1 MLCVHVASV
10 LIQGSGGLPPILF
23 SLRVFLEPAC
33 RGCLRLVVL
42 NFLSHLWRLISIGL
56 KDVLIDATVYLG
68 QKLCEGSL
76 VVLLADP
83 VKLLFRLLGQALE
96 VILEPGNLGLLGR
109 LLFRCDFITQPVIEN
124 GIDVYRLSFISGI
137 LVVLIHTRSI

>member
-1 MLCVHVASV
+1 M
-10 LIQGSGGLPPILF
+10 
-23 SLRVFLEPAC
+23 
-33 RGCLRLVVL
+33 
-42 NFLSHLWRLISIGL
+42 WRFISIGL
-56 KDVLIDATVYLG
+56 QDVLIYATIYFG
-68 QKLCEGSL
+68 QKLGEGSL

-109 LLFRCDFITQPVIEN
+109 LLFRCDFITEPVIEN